1 MFATKSNQIYQ
12 PSNQTTNKQK
22 NASKETNKIK
32 RLYLTRFELMTDLP
46 LLQLFVVL
54 QNTHVIIAVCENF
67 DIKAQCLKQG

>member
-1 MFATKSNQIYQ
+1 MFATKSNQSNQ

-46 LLQLFVVL
+46 LLQLFVLL
-54 QNTHVIIAVCENF
+54 QNTHIVIEVCENF
-67 DIKAQCLKQG
+67 DIKAQGLKQG